1 MSKQKNTTQ
10 GYLHTMRKEKILQH
24 GIYALLT
31 MCITIISFSCDK
43 DERIEQEI
51 KSVMK
56 KIEKLNTEKANVIED
71 SLYNNNEFLELTQQ
85 HNDLT
90 IINETKKEENQN
102 LQEIANK
109 TTAKKFP
116 LNTFLTA
123 NEIYITNLRIH
134 CENLHRRNARR
145 QGKATIEKLPNLDTL
160 THNSNIADFIGV
172 IYELDNNIY
181 EHETHKPYIQYRL
194 QDSVNLTSGKE
205 NISFNNKQKNK
216 MFQKWKD
223 ISNLENNNVAP
234 SVKKIQRM
242 YQENKNTISENK
254 KLISRREQIISNIN
268 DYFDEKFNLKRDS
281 LNKVLEKLK
290 EKQK

>member
-1 MSKQKNTTQ
+1 
-10 GYLHTMRKEKILQH
+10 MRKEKILQH
-24 GIYALLT
+24 GICALLAI
-31 MCITIISFSCDK
+31 CITIISFSCDK

-56 KIEKLNTEKANVIED
+56 KIEKLDTEKANAIED
-71 SLYNNNEFLELTQQ
+71 SLYNNHEFLKLTQQ

-90 IINETKKEENQN
+90 IINKNKKEENQN

-116 LNTFLTA
+116 LNAFLTA
-123 NEIYITNLRIH
+123 NEICIINLRIH
-134 CENLHRRNARR
+134 CENLRRRNARR
-145 QGKATIEKLPNLDTL
+145 QGEATIEELPNLDTL
-160 THNSNIADFIGV
+160 TRNSNIADFIDV
-172 IYELDNNIY
+172 IYELDNNIH
-181 EHETHKPYIQYRL
+181 EHETHKPYIQYKLR
-194 QDSVNLTSGKE
+194 DSVDLTFGKD
-205 NISFNNKQKNK
+205 NITFKNKQKNK
-216 MFQKWKD
+216 TFQKWKD

-234 SVKKIQRM
+234 SVKKIQRL
-242 YQENKNTISENK
+242 YQENEHTISENK

>member
-1 MSKQKNTTQ
+1 
-10 GYLHTMRKEKILQH
+10 MRKEKILQH
-24 GIYALLT
+24 GICALLA

-56 KIEKLNTEKANVIED
+56 KIEKLDTEKANAIED
-71 SLYNNNEFLELTQQ
+71 SLYNNHEFLELTQQ

-90 IINETKKEENQN
+90 IINQNKKEENQN

-116 LNTFLTA
+116 LNAFLTA
-123 NEIYITNLRIH
+123 NEICIINLRIH
-134 CENLHRRNARR
+134 CENLRRRNARR
-145 QGKATIEKLPNLDTL
+145 QGEATIEKLPNLDTL
-160 THNSNIADFIGV
+160 TRNSNIADFIDV
-172 IYELDNNIY
+172 IYELDNNIH
-181 EHETHKPYIQYRL
+181 EHETHKPYIQYKLR
-194 QDSVNLTSGKE
+194 DSVDLTFGKD
-205 NISFNNKQKNK
+205 NITFKNKQKNK

-223 ISNLENNNVAP
+223 IGNLENNNVAP
-234 SVKKIQRM
+234 SVKKIQRL
-242 YQENKNTISENK
+242 YQENEHTISENK

>member
-1 MSKQKNTTQ
+1 
-10 GYLHTMRKEKILQH
+10 MRKEKILQH
-24 GIYALLT
+24 GICALLAI
-31 MCITIISFSCDK
+31 CITIISFSCDK
-43 DERIEQEI
+43 NERIEQEI

-56 KIEKLNTEKANVIED
+56 KIEKLDTEKANAIAD
-71 SLYNNNEFLELTQQ
+71 SLYNNHEFLKLTQQ

-90 IINETKKEENQN
+90 IINKNKKEENQN

-116 LNTFLTA
+116 LNAFLTA
-123 NEIYITNLRIH
+123 NEICIINLRIH
-134 CENLHRRNARR
+134 CENLRRRNARR
-145 QGKATIEKLPNLDTL
+145 QGEATIEELPNLDTL
-160 THNSNIADFIGV
+160 TRNSNIADFIDV
-172 IYELDNNIY
+172 IYELDNNIH
-181 EHETHKPYIQYRL
+181 EHETHKPYIQYKLR
-194 QDSVNLTSGKE
+194 DSVDLTFGKD
-205 NISFNNKQKNK
+205 NITFKNKQKNK
-216 MFQKWKD
+216 TFQKWKD

-234 SVKKIQRM
+234 SVKKIQRL
-242 YQENKNTISENK
+242 YQENEHTISENK

>member
-1 MSKQKNTTQ
+1 
-10 GYLHTMRKEKILQH
+10 MRKEKILQH
-24 GIYALLT
+24 GICALLAI
-31 MCITIISFSCDK
+31 CITIISFSCDK

-56 KIEKLNTEKANVIED
+56 KIEKLDTEKANAIED
-71 SLYNNNEFLELTQQ
+71 SLYNNHEFLELTQQ

-90 IINETKKEENQN
+90 IINKNKKEENQN

-116 LNTFLTA
+116 LNAFLTA
-123 NEIYITNLRIH
+123 NEICIINLRIH
-134 CENLHRRNARR
+134 CENLRRRNARR
-145 QGKATIEKLPNLDTL
+145 QGEATIEELPNLDTL
-160 THNSNIADFIGV
+160 TRNSNIADFIDV
-172 IYELDNNIY
+172 IYELDNNIH
-181 EHETHKPYIQYRL
+181 EHETHKPYIQYKLR
-194 QDSVNLTSGKE
+194 DSVDLTFGKD
-205 NISFNNKQKNK
+205 NITFKNKQKNK
-216 MFQKWKD
+216 TFQKWKD

-234 SVKKIQRM
+234 SVKKIQRL
-242 YQENKNTISENK
+242 YQENEHTISENK

>member
-1 MSKQKNTTQ
+1 
-10 GYLHTMRKEKILQH
+10 MRKEKILQH
-24 GIYALLT
+24 GIYALLA
-31 MCITIISFSCDK
+31 MCITIISFSCDQ

-56 KIEKLNTEKANVIED
+56 KIEKLDTEKTNAIED
-71 SLYNNNEFLELTQQ
+71 SLYNNHEFLELTQQ

-90 IINETKKEENQN
+90 IINESKKEENRN

-116 LNTFLTA
+116 LNAFLTA
-123 NEIYITNLRIH
+123 DEIYITNLRIH
-134 CENLHRRNARR
+134 CENLCRRNARR
-145 QGKATIEKLPNLDTL
+145 QGKATIEELPNLDTL
-160 THNSNIADFIGV
+160 TRNSNIADFIDV
-172 IYELDNNIY
+172 IYELDSNIL
-181 EHETHKPYIQYRL
+181 EHETHKPYIQYKL

-254 KLISRREQIISNIN
+254 KLISRHEQIISNIN

>member
-1 MSKQKNTTQ
+1 
-10 GYLHTMRKEKILQH
+10 MRKEKILQH
-24 GIYALLT
+24 GICALLA
-31 MCITIISFSCDK
+31 MCITIISFSCDQ

-56 KIEKLNTEKANVIED
+56 KIEKLDTEKANAIED
-71 SLYNNNEFLELTQQ
+71 SLYNNHEFLELTQQ

-90 IINETKKEENQN
+90 IINKNKKEENQN

-116 LNTFLTA
+116 LNAFLTA
-123 NEIYITNLRIH
+123 NEICIINLRIH
-134 CENLHRRNARR
+134 CENLRRRNARR
-145 QGKATIEKLPNLDTL
+145 QGEATIEELPNLDTL
-160 THNSNIADFIGV
+160 TRNSNIADFIDV
-172 IYELDNNIY
+172 IYELDNNIH
-181 EHETHKPYIQYRL
+181 EHETHKPYIQYKLR
-194 QDSVNLTSGKE
+194 DSVDLTFGKD
-205 NISFNNKQKNK
+205 NITFKNKQKNK
-216 MFQKWKD
+216 TFQKWKD

-234 SVKKIQRM
+234 SVKKIQRL
-242 YQENKNTISENK
+242 YQENEHTISENK

>member
-1 MSKQKNTTQ
+1 MK
-10 GYLHTMRKEKILQH
+10 KEKILQH
-24 GIYALLT
+24 GICALLAI
-31 MCITIISFSCDK
+31 CITIISFSCDK

-71 SLYNNNEFLELTQQ
+71 SLYNNNEFLELTQR

-116 LNTFLTA
+116 LNAFLTA

-145 QGKATIEKLPNLDTL
+145 QGKATIEELPNLDTL
-160 THNSNIADFIGV
+160 THNSNIADFIDV
-172 IYELDNNIY
+172 IYELDNNIH

-194 QDSVNLTSGKE
+194 QDSVNLISGKE

-254 KLISRREQIISNIN
+254 KSISRHEQIMLDIN

>member
-1 MSKQKNTTQ
+1 
-10 GYLHTMRKEKILQH
+10 MRKEKILQH

-71 SLYNNNEFLELTQQ
+71 SLYNNHEFFELTQQ
-85 HNDLT
+85 HNNLI
-90 IINETKKEENQN
+90 IINENKKEENQN

-116 LNTFLTA
+116 LNAFLTA

-134 CENLHRRNARR
+134 CENLHRRNARK

-160 THNSNIADFIGV
+160 THNSNIADFIDV
-172 IYELDNNIY
+172 IYELDNNIL

-194 QDSVNLTSGKE
+194 QDSVNLISGKE

-254 KLISRREQIISNIN
+254 KSISRHEQIMLDIN

>member
-1 MSKQKNTTQ
+1 
-10 GYLHTMRKEKILQH
+10 MRKEKILQH
-24 GIYALLT
+24 GICALLA

-56 KIEKLNTEKANVIED
+56 KIEKLDTEKANAIED
-71 SLYNNNEFLELTQQ
+71 SLYNNHEFFELTQQ

-90 IINETKKEENQN
+90 IINQNKKEENQN

-123 NEIYITNLRIH
+123 NEICIINLRIH
-134 CENLHRRNARR
+134 CENLRRRNARR
-145 QGKATIEKLPNLDTL
+145 QGEATIEKLPNLDTL
-160 THNSNIADFIGV
+160 THNSNIADFIDV
-172 IYELDNNIY
+172 IYELDNNIH
-181 EHETHKPYIQYRL
+181 ENETHKPYIQYKLR
-194 QDSVNLTSGKE
+194 DSVDLTFGKD
-205 NISFNNKQKNK
+205 NITFKNKQKNK

-242 YQENKNTISENK
+242 YQENEHTISENK
-254 KLISRREQIISNIN
+254 KLISRREQIMLDIN

>member
-1 MSKQKNTTQ
+1 MK
-10 GYLHTMRKEKILQH
+10 KEKILQH
-24 GIYALLT
+24 GICALLA
-31 MCITIISFSCDK
+31 MCITIISFSCDQDK
-43 DERIEQEI
+43 RIEQEI

-56 KIEKLNTEKANVIED
+56 KIEKLDTEKANAIED
-71 SLYNNNEFLELTQQ
+71 SLYNNHEFLKLTQQ

-90 IINETKKEENQN
+90 IINKNKKEENQN

-116 LNTFLTA
+116 LNAFLTA
-123 NEIYITNLRIH
+123 NEICIINLRIH
-134 CENLHRRNARR
+134 CENLRRRNARR
-145 QGKATIEKLPNLDTL
+145 QGEATIEELPNLDTL
-160 THNSNIADFIGV
+160 TRNSNIADFIDV
-172 IYELDNNIY
+172 IYELDNNIH
-181 EHETHKPYIQYRL
+181 EHETHKPYIQYKLR
-194 QDSVNLTSGKE
+194 DSVDLTFGKD
-205 NISFNNKQKNK
+205 NITFKNKQKNK
-216 MFQKWKD
+216 TFQKWKD

-234 SVKKIQRM
+234 SVKKIQRL
-242 YQENKNTISENK
+242 YQENEHTISENK